1 MLAINIR
8 RMVYASLLPKSQM
21 GRGIPCKRI
30 DWASRIETA
39 KELYSSGLGT
49 FSLNR
54 AISDQCMPVLL
65 HEYWN
70 KDWESSCFV
79 SGMDP
84 ELETIEA
91 CEAWLRNPPTVGPN
105 PSSSCLEDHSK
116 CEYSVS
122 SWPLATRVRGIVYW
136 RTEVRTSKLQRQVSY
151 VGEKDTYTFVQCL
164 KHSGNVSFWD
174 HLWAVRSTPDSLW
187 FRTQFGLP
195 SLDRIIGALAR
206 VSCVEHAVS
215 TLCGEEPQIG
225 STAHSRIVCSVD
237 TLYHN
242 PHCRKGEWIKV

>member
-8 RMVYASLLPKSQM
+8 RMVYASLLPKSHM
-21 GRGIPCKRI
+21 GRGIPQKKL
-30 DWASRIETA
+30 DWASRLDTA

-49 FSLNR
+49 FALNR
-54 AISDQCMPVLL
+54 ATTEQCMPVLL

-70 KDWESSCFV
+70 RDWESSCFM

-84 ELETIEA
+84 ELNAIEA
-91 CEAWLRNPPTVGPN
+91 CESWLRNPPTVGPN
-105 PSSSCLEDHSK
+105 PSSQCIEDHSK
-116 CEYSVS
+116 NEYAINA
-122 SWPLATRVRGIVYW
+122 WALAVRIRGTVYW
-136 RTEVRTSKLQRQVSY
+136 RTAVRTSRQQRQVSY
-151 VGEKDTYTFVQCL
+151 VGDNDTYTFVQCL
-164 KHSGNVSFWD
+164 GQHGNINFWR

-187 FRTQFGLP
+187 FTTHEGLP

-206 VSCVEHAVS
+206 VACAEHAVS
-215 TLCGEEPQIG
+215 VLCGEEPQIG

-242 PHCRKGEWIKV
+242 PHSRKGEWIKV